1 MKYVDAVLF
10 NPIFNFV
17 NMASTLGV
25 STPKFCSLESVIVI
39 GIFNLVKCAGAVMLD
54 PIFNFVNLAS
64 VLDMSTPKFRILEFF
79 FVSSSFAARTPMFN
93 EDDAKAAGTARRNAE
108 RIINLLS
115 ELHAVTNL
123 HESSR
128 AAPKDYSR
136 KLHQGAGQA
145 ALSALSE
152 LLSKILKC

>member
-17 NMASTLGV
+17 
-25 STPKFCSLESVIVI
+25 K
-39 GIFNLVKCAGAVMLD
+39 
-54 PIFNFVNLAS
+54 LAS
-64 VLDMSTPKFRILEFF
+64 VLDKATPKFRLLDF
-79 FVSSSFAARTPMFN
+79 FVVSLSFAARTPMFN
-93 EDDAKAAGTARRNAE
+93 EDDAKAAGTARRNAD